1 MQLQLPTHQ
10 LNLSVLLLF
19 LKQNYEDGQLKYYQL
34 YAENQNSLSILSNIV
49 KDQRRNLPVTVTV
62 EQSPSG

>member
-10 LNLSVLLLF
+10 LNLGVLLLF
-19 LKQNYEDGQLKYYQL
+19 LKQNYEDGRLKYYQL
-34 YAENQNSLSILSNIV
+34 YAENQNSLIIFPNIAN
-49 KDQRRNLPVTVTV
+49 DQRRNLPVTVTV

>member
-19 LKQNYEDGQLKYYQL
+19 LKQNYGGGQLK
-34 YAENQNSLSILSNIV
+34 
-49 KDQRRNLPVTVTV
+49 
-62 EQSPSG
+62 